1 MIEFIDVNYR
11 VAEYAILTGIN
22 LKIHKG
28 ECILLAGESGSG
40 KTTLT
45 KLINGLIPHFYSNGQ
60 LDGDVR
66 VQGEPV
72 AVTSM
77 YKLAEKIGSVFQ
89 NPKSQF
95 FYTDS
100 SAEIA
105 FGLENRGVSPEKI
118 RQRIVVAANELGI
131 ENLLGRNIFKLSG
144 GEKQI
149 IAFASAYAAEPEI
162 YVLDEPSS
170 NLDNASVERLK
181 ELLHYIKAQGKTV
194 IIAEHR
200 LNYLRSAIDRVVYL
214 KDGRIMQEFTAAQ
227 FLALSERERILM
239 GLRTLK
245 ETRITI
251 PECTAVKGELCIER
265 IISRYTKQKISFV
278 ASSGDVIGIVGKNGV
293 GKTTLCKIICGLLKE
308 QSGTVSYQGKKL
320 TRRQRQRLCAMVMQ
334 DVNHQL
340 FTDSVVDECELAAP
354 DASKEKI
361 DKLLQGSDLLP
372 YKEVHPAVL
381 SGGQRQ
387 RLAVCQALL
396 SGKKVVIFD
405 EPTSGLDYTHMIQ
418 TGEIIQKLSHEGYI
432 VLVITHDYEF
442 LNMVCHSVIQLGGQG
457 AVKGEMQSEEK
468 MEEKEKKLV

>member
-1 MIEFIDVNYR
+1 MIELIDVNYR

-60 LDGDVR
+60 LDGGVF
-66 VQGEPV
+66 VQGVLV
-72 AVTSM
+72 AETEM

-105 FGLENRGVSPEKI
+105 FGLENRGVPPEKI
-118 RQRIVVAANELGI
+118 RQRIQATANELGI
-131 ENLLGRNIFKLSG
+131 KNLLGRNIFKLSG

-214 KDGRIMQEFTAAQ
+214 KGGRVMQEFTAAQ
-227 FLALSERERILM
+227 FSTLSERERISM

-265 IISRYTKQKISFV
+265 IISRYTKQEICFG
-278 ASSGDVIGIVGKNGV
+278 ASAGDVIGIVGKNGA

-320 TRRQRQRLCAMVMQ
+320 TRRQRQRLCTMVMQ

-354 DASKEKI
+354 EASKEKI
-361 DKLLQGSDLLP
+361 DKLLQGFDLLP

-387 RLAVCQALL
+387 RLAVCQAVL

-405 EPTSGLDYTHMIQ
+405 EPTSGLDYTHMMQ

-442 LNMVCHSVIQLGGQG
+442 LNLVCHSVIQLGGQG
-457 AVKGEMQSEEK
+457 AVKGRMQSEEK